1 MTTQMAVARREDS
14 SGFGRLRALIYA
26 LCLVSACFQQG
37 IVPLL
42 PEYAHRFGLS
52 GVQQGMLLGATA
64 FATMAVAVPAGALAD
79 RLGPRRL
86 TLIAGGLMA
95 LAMVAEAVAPSFA
108 VLLIARLVFGAGY
121 GIVWTAGLAWLAGA
135 SPEGSGLGGTVACSG
150 VGGIVGPVLAG
161 GLAEVVGLAAPF
173 FLAALVLAAVTAA
186 LAVVP
191 LPNPASAPASPG
203 LRHSIGGMVRNR
215 GIVAA
220 TAAVVVAGLTWSV
233 SYLLVPQE
241 LHATGVSAATIGLML
256 SGAAAV
262 FVVGSTATSAFGT
275 RLIRPKVICF
285 AILASALAFAPGMI
299 SSAPLA
305 ATAVLVGS
313 AVARSVLWTVC
324 YPLAAR
330 GAERTGIG
338 VGVVIGYLQAV
349 WAVTSVISPLAAGS
363 LTGAVSSQTVFALTT
378 VGCLA
383 ILGGTVAWIYRR
395 QLQERMRTALER
407 VGLAA

>member
-1 MTTQMAVARREDS
+1 MKTEMAVANTDLLG
-14 SGFGRLRALIYA
+14 GFGRLRALIYS

-52 GVQQGMLLGATA
+52 GLQEGMLLGATA

-86 TLIAGGLMA
+86 TLIAGGLMS
-95 LAMVAEAVAPSFA
+95 LAMVGEAVAPSFS

-135 SPEGSGLGGTVACSG
+135 SPEGAGLGGTVACSG
-150 VGGIVGPVLAG
+150 VGGIIGPVLAG

-173 FLAALVLAAVTAA
+173 FLAALVLAGVTAA
-186 LAVVP
+186 LATVR
-191 LPNPASAPASPG
+191 LPSPAAAPASPG

-220 TAAVVVAGLTWSV
+220 TAAVVIAGLTWSV

-262 FVVGSTATSAFGT
+262 FVIGSMATSSFGAK
-275 RLIRPKVICF
+275 LIRPKVIFF

-299 SSAPLA
+299 SAAPLA

-330 GAERTGIG
+330 GAERTGVG

-363 LTGAVSSQTVFALTT
+363 LTGSISSQAIFALTT

-383 ILGGTVAWIYRR
+383 VLCGTVAWIYRHELR
-395 QLQERMRTALER
+395 ARVRVVLER
-407 VGLAA
+407 TGMAV